1 MWNLDKI
8 HKVGELIAAAAVV
21 LSLIFVGYE
30 IRQNNETQKRLT
42 TRSLARD
49 WGYAVES
56 LQESELA
63 CIYFRMWNGSGDLT
77 EREQVQ
83 INMLFWR
90 VFKVHEEIHYQYLDG
105 EMDES
110 VWTGFKNTIASSAAN
125 QAFRD
130 WWADYRV
137 TFGDRF
143 RGHMDTMIA
152 STPVLPDM
160 NMVSVD
166 CDTQVDDNQT
176 KESEL

>member
-8 HKVGELIAAAAVV
+8 HKVGELIAATAVV
-21 LSLIFVGYE
+21 LSLLFVGYE
-30 IRQNNETQKRLT
+30 IKQNNETQKRLT

-56 LQESELA
+56 LQKSELA

-77 EREQVQ
+77 ERERVQ

-110 VWTGFKNTIASSAAN
+110 VWTGFKNTIAGSAAN

-130 WWADYRV
+130 WWSDYRA

-143 RGHMDTMIA
+143 RGHMDSMIA
-152 STPVLPDM
+152 STPVLADM
-160 NMVSVD
+160 KMVSVN
-166 CDTQVDDNQT
+166 CDRQADDNQT
-176 KESEL
+176 EQSEQ